1 LESLPR
7 IRDYSPIPVNYFLSY
22 KINVARVTFREK
34 LCLEV
39 ARLLREEREKR
50 HMSKS
55 TLAQTSGLSRRMIGF
70 VENGERNPT
79 LDTLLRL
86 TESLEIDLEK
96 LIADARKA
104 AALISSAK

>member
-1 LESLPR
+1 
-7 IRDYSPIPVNYFLSY
+7 
-22 KINVARVTFREK
+22 
-34 LCLEV
+34 
-39 ARLLREEREKR
+39 
-50 HMSKS
+50 MSKS
-55 TLAQTSGLSRRMIGF
+55 ALAQTSGLSRRMIGF

-104 AALISSAK
+104 AALVTSAK